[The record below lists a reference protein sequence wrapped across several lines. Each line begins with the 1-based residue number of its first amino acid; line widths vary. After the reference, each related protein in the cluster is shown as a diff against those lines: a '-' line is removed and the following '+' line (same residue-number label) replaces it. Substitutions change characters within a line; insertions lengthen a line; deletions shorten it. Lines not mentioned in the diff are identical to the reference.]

1 MIPLGNNA
9 ANEEEL
15 EEGIASGAPSNRP
28 GFNNTATGPS
38 TVGGGGPAAVPSTG
52 LSTPTSNNAET
63 STSAVSGTDGKLA
76 TKTYTADQATFGDA
90 ESVESRIAGIIDDDS
105 PLMARARTKAKQAA
119 NEKGL
124 LNSSMA
130 VGASQAAVMDQAT
143 EIAMQDAKTAA
154 EFNLS
159 NVDSAN
165 KASEFD
171 AEQTNRMALET
182 YIQEKGG
189 EIDLAK
195 IAANIEGDSRL
206 LNEKG
211 EIDLSLM
218 EEEYNRK
225 DQLQDRQAEIDELLI
240 NAEGE
245 VKAKLQQEQGEIDE
259 MLAYVNAEIEADL
272 LERKGLIDLMLQDA
286 AAEDAIVLEKI
297 KGEIDKQIA
306 NIQASAQIQSASI
319 AAASRIEAANIA
331 AESAIEQ
338 IAVKGYV
345 DFGLNVQEQGFN
357 LETQDLAFKNEKQME
372 GIITSNKILINSS
385 VSAQNSTATYTSN
398 VTEILLNPDMN
409 PTQKDA
415 AIVIVTEN
423 WETSLAFIDK
433 STGGETNY
441 ADMIEVNEE

>member
-1 MIPLGNNA
+1 MTPLGNNA

-15 EEGIASGAPSNRP
+15 EEGTASGAPLTGPGSN
-28 GFNNTATGPS
+28 NAATGPS
-38 TVGGGGPAAVPSTG
+38 TIGSGGIAADPATG
-52 LSTPTSNNAET
+52 LSNPTSNNAET
-63 STSAVSGTDGKLA
+63 STSAVSGTDGNLE
-76 TKTYTADQATFGDA
+76 TKTYTANQATFGDA
-90 ESVESRIAGIIDDDS
+90 ESVESRVAGIIDDDS

-159 NVDSAN
+159 NVDAAN

-182 YIQEKGG
+182 YMQEKGG

-218 EEEYNRK
+218 ESEYDRK
-225 DQLQDRQAEIDELLI
+225 DELQNRQAEIDELLI
-240 NAEGE
+240 NAEGD
-245 VKAKLQQEQGEIDE
+245 VKSKLQQEQGEIDE
-259 MLAYVNAEIEADL
+259 MLAFVNGEIEADL
-272 LERKGLIDLMLQDA
+272 QEKKGLIDLMLQDA
-286 AAEDAIVLEKI
+286 AAEDAIILEKI

-306 NIQASAQIQSASI
+306 NIQASAQIA
-319 AAASRIEAANIA
+319 AANIA
-331 AESAIEQ
+331 ASSRIQAAKIASESALEQ
-338 IAVKGYV
+338 IAAKGYV
-345 DFGLNVQEQGFN
+345 EFSLNVQEQGFN
-357 LETQDLAFKNEKQME
+357 KETQELAFQNEKEME
-372 GIITSNKILINSS
+372 GILTENKILINSS
-385 VSAQNSTATYTSN
+385 VSAQNTTATYTGN

-409 PTQKDA
+409 PEQKEA
-415 AIVIVTEN
+415 AIGVVTRN
-423 WETSLAFIDK
+423 WEASLAFIDE
-433 STGGETNY
+433 STNNETNF
-441 ADMIEVNEE
+441 ADMIEVN